1 MTAASLKR
9 RNMFLTF
16 IFAICLL
23 PWPYARIAPSVH
35 AMASLQSKQEQGQPS
50 NSSPQNSQAQPA
62 DQAETHDQSAKPPQP
77 PATTPPCPDKAQP
90 GPTPPMDCKA
100 AASAG
105 AKTGKHRPRHKTVA
119 PAEAP
124 AEGGPTQKV
133 VRNGGTADPIVE
145 LSPGLSPQQV
155 SDQRKIAEQLMAK
168 SGADLK
174 KISGRQLST
183 SQQDTVNQIKS
194 YLEQANKALSDG
206 DVQRAHNLAV
216 KANLLSAEVM
226 AH

>member
-9 RNMFLTF
+9 GNMFLTF
-16 IFAICLL
+16 IFGVFLL
-23 PWPYARIAPSVH
+23 PWPHAWIAPSVH
-35 AMASLQSKQEQGQPS
+35 AMASLWSKQEQEQSS
-50 NSSPQNSQAQPA
+50 NSSPQSSQSQPT
-62 DQAETHDQSAKPPQP
+62 DQPEAHDQSAKPPQP
-77 PATTPPCPDKAQP
+77 PATTAPCPDKAQP
-90 GPTPPMDCKA
+90 GSTAPTDCKGA
-100 AASAG
+100 ESAG
-105 AKTGKHRPRHKTVA
+105 AKTRKHRRSHKTVA
-119 PAEAP
+119 PADAP
-124 AEGGPTQKV
+124 PQAGPTQKV
-133 VRNGGTADPIVE
+133 VRNGSTTDPIVE

-155 SDQRKIAEQLMAK
+155 SDQREITKQLVAK
-168 SGADLK
+168 SDADLK